1 MSPCPLP
8 FGNRPKFATS
18 NKGQLLLSD
27 LVWYGIGFPSPSL
40 LCRKLPLTRRVN
52 FMNCYSNQQL
62 LSPSS
67 LSSTLSPLPLL
78 SLPPSLLSLFSLLS
92 LSSPSSLSS
101 TLSPLPLLYL
111 STFAVGYDP
120 SIAGD
125 KLLESVQHHPP
136 GLIYAPGP
144 QPTTPDGLSKMDDK
158 GAGKDSKKDGKKGRA
173 TFSGT
178 QIDELEKAFQA
189 TQYLTTAERSDEGD
203 SVSLQLHV

>member
-1 MSPCPLP
+1 MALDFLAPPCCA
-8 FGNRPKFATS
+8 GNSHSQEEWISWIAIATS
-18 NKGQLLLSD
+18 NF
-27 LVWYGIGFPSPSL
+27 Y
-40 LCRKLPLTRRVN
+40 PL
-52 FMNCYSNQQL
+52 
-62 LSPSS
+62 
-67 LSSTLSPLPLL
+67 LL
-78 SLPPSLLSLFSLLS
+78 SLPPSLLSLFSLFHPLF
-92 LSSPSSLSS
+92 SPSSLSS

-144 QPTTPDGLSKMDDK
+144 QPTTPDGLGKMDDK

-189 TQYLTTAERSDEGD
+189 TQYLTTAERSRLADRL
-203 SVSLQLHV
+203 SLSESQVKIWFQNRRTKCRRTSWKSKSGK

>member
-1 MSPCPLP
+1 MFPTLP
-8 FGNRPKFATS
+8 FGNRPKLTTS
-18 NKGQLLLSD
+18 NKGHLLLSD

-52 FMNCYSNQQL
+52 FMNSTSN
-62 LSPSS
+62 
-67 LSSTLSPLPLL
+67 
-78 SLPPSLLSLFSLLS
+78 LPPSCHP
-92 LSSPSSLSS
+92 LSSPSSL
-101 TLSPLPLLYL
+101 PLLLCLY
-111 STFAVGYDP
+111 TVGYDP

-144 QPTTPDGLSKMDDK
+144 QPTTPDGLGKMDDK

-189 TQYLTTAERSDEGD
+189 TQYLTTAERSRLADRL
-203 SVSLQLHV
+203 SLSESQVKIWFQNRRTKCRRTSWKSKSGK